1 MPDEAKLVF
10 LVPITFFLVTGAI
23 LVSIIYFN
31 FRQKQ
36 MLIERGFTSDE
47 LKELMKKKEAK
58 SSNFLPKAGIIMI
71 FFGIGLGLGKW
82 VSDYNFEIAIPVF
95 IFVFTGIGMIVA
107 YKYGSDRTV
116 EDEIK

>member
-36 MLIERGFTSDE
+36 MLIERGFTSEE
-47 LKELMKKKEAK
+47 LKELMKKKEIK
-58 SSNFLPKAGIIMI
+58 SSTFLPKAGIIMI
-71 FFGIGLGLGKW
+71 FFGIGLGLGRW
-82 VSDYNFEIAIPVF
+82 IADYNFEIAIPVF

-107 YKYGSDRTV
+107 DKYGSDRTV
-116 EDEIK
+116 EVENK